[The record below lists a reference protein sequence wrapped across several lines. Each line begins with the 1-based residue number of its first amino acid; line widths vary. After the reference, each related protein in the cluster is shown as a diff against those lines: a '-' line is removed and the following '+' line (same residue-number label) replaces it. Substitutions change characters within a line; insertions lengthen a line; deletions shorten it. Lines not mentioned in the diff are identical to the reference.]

1 MKGRIICISS
11 VGTQWGMCKVLSP
24 VADTV
29 VGPKNKLLKAGTEV
43 GKPSSP
49 LEVFKGFPAK
59 LHAAPTS
66 RLWAKN
72 KAH

>member
-1 MKGRIICISS
+1 MGVCE
-11 VGTQWGMCKVLSP
+11 VLSP
-24 VADTV
+24 VAGTV
-29 VGPKNKLLKAGTEV
+29 VGPKTHDRDRAGTQV

-49 LEVFKGFPAK
+49 LQVFKGFPAK
-59 LHAAPTS
+59 PYAASTS